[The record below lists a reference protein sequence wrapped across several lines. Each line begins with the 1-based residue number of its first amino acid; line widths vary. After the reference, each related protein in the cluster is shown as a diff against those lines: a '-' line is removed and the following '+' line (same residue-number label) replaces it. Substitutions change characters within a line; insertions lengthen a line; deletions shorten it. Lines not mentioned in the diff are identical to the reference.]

1 MLTFLQIRDFAII
14 EAIEL
19 ELRPGLTVLTGETG
33 AGKSILVDALQLL
46 AGGRAGSEVVRHGA
60 ERAEITGTF
69 DLSKTPRELKRWL
82 EEQSIAATDE
92 LSIRRVVSNDGRSRA
107 YLNGQAVAIQ
117 ALREAGNILV
127 DIHGQH
133 EFQSLTRSA
142 AQRELLDGYGRLE
155 QSVGQ
160 VGISHRVWLG
170 LLNRTL
176 ELESMARDRDAKL
189 ELLRYQASELTALQL
204 KEGEIEGLVDER
216 ARLANRGK
224 LAEATQTALG
234 LLYEG
239 EEGSAHAGVS
249 RALQALQTV
258 TSVDPKLAAVV
269 PLVEEAAIQIREA
282 ARELAHYRDGL
293 DMDTAR
299 QATVENR
306 LAAIEELARK
316 NRVAPGG
323 LIARSAELTAEL
335 ASIERADTDLAAL
348 RKDLASAL
356 EEFRTL
362 AAQLSAKRTTAGR
375 ALSKDITTR
384 MQTLGMAG
392 GRFQVEVTQDGTQE
406 PTQYGVDQI
415 EFRVTANPGQPLRP
429 LSKVASGGEL
439 SRLSLAVQV
448 SVAARETRCMVFD
461 EVDSGIGG
469 AIAEIVGRELRSL
482 GDRGQVLCVTHLAQV
497 ASQGHQHLRVAKST
511 DGRTTR
517 TSLTELAPVDRVE
530 EIARMLGGV
539 EVTGKAREHAKE
551 MLRNHVEL
559 PPDPTPTDRMPALK
573 MKNALEQAKVAAQ
586 TGKDPAVEP
595 KALGGD
601 PRATAS
607 ALGVDA
613 KTAGAAK
620 AVVDPKMA
628 AAAKTVMDP
637 QTAGAAKAAV
647 DPKTAGAA
655 KAVVDPKMA
664 AAAKTGMDPQTA
676 AAAKA
681 VVDPKTVAA
690 AKAVVDAKAP
700 AGAKAL
706 TDSKAATVVAK
717 GGKAS
722 AVGAAADA
730 SAGAPAP
737 KADGAHEKGAS
748 GAKGGAR
755 SEESRLAAAK
765 SGDGASGSEEPKP
778 TVAKGAKGD
787 GNVID
792 LNAAKA
798 AGRPA
803 SKRR

>member
-1 MLTFLQIRDFAII
+1 MLTYLQIRDFAII
-14 EAIEL
+14 DAIEL
-19 ELRPGLTVLTGETG
+19 EVHPGLTVLTGETG

-82 EEQSIAATDE
+82 EEQSIDAGSSDE
-92 LSIRRVVSNDGRSRA
+92 LSIRRVVSSDGRSRA

-117 ALREAGNILV
+117 ALREAGNILI

-155 QSVGQ
+155 QAVSQ
-160 VGISHRVWLG
+160 VGITHRVWLG

-176 ELESMARDRDAKL
+176 ELESKARDRDAKL
-189 ELLRYQASELTALQL
+189 ELLRYQVSELNALQL
-204 KEGEIEGLVDER
+204 KEGEFESLVDER

-224 LAEATQTALG
+224 LADATQTALS

-239 EEGSAHAGVS
+239 EEGSAHASVS
-249 RALQALQTV
+249 RALQALQAV
-258 TSVDPKLAAVV
+258 AAVDPRLAAVMPMV
-269 PLVEEAAIQIREA
+269 DGAAIQIREA

-293 DMDTAR
+293 DLDTSR
-299 QATVENR
+299 QATVESR

-316 NRVAPGG
+316 NRSQPGE
-323 LIARSAELTAEL
+323 LIARTAELNAEL

-356 EEFRTL
+356 EEFKTL
-362 AAQLSAKRTTAGR
+362 ASQLSAKRATAGR
-375 ALSKDITTR
+375 ALSKDISTR
-384 MQTLGMAG
+384 MQSLGMAG
-392 GRFQVEVTQDGTQE
+392 GRFQVDVTQDGTQE
-406 PTQYGVDQI
+406 PAQHGVDQI

-482 GDRGQVLCVTHLAQV
+482 GERGQVLCVTHLPQV
-497 ASQGHQHLRVAKST
+497 ASQGHHHLRVAKSN

-517 TSLTELAPVDRVE
+517 TSLTELAPTDRVE

-551 MLRNHVEL
+551 MLRTHLEL
-559 PPDPTPTDRMPALK
+559 PADPTPTDRMPALK
-573 MKNALEQAKVAAQ
+573 VKGVLAQAKVAAQ
-586 TGKDPAVEP
+586 EGKDPGVEP
-595 KALGGD
+595 KSLGVD
-601 PRATAS
+601 PRATAVGSRTAADQKS
-607 ALGVDA
+607 AGGESRGAGRGIDPRVAAGGSLRGA
-613 KTAGAAK
+613 AGANS
-620 AVVDPKMA
+620 
-628 AAAKTVMDP
+628 
-637 QTAGAAKAAV
+637 GEEAKAA
-647 DPKTAGAA
+647 DG
-655 KAVVDPKMA
+655 KATS
-664 AAAKTGMDPQTA
+664 AAKTGGRGA
-676 AAAKA
+676 AEAKVSA
-681 VVDPKTVAA
+681 T
-690 AKAVVDAKAP
+690 
-700 AGAKAL
+700 G
-706 TDSKAATVVAK
+706 DSKPATK
-717 GGKAS
+717 GGK
-722 AVGAAADA
+722 DND
-730 SAGAPAP
+730 
-737 KADGAHEKGAS
+737 KI
-748 GAKGGAR
+748 
-755 SEESRLAAAK
+755 
-765 SGDGASGSEEPKP
+765 
-778 TVAKGAKGD
+778 
-787 GNVID
+787 ID

>member
-19 ELRPGLTVLTGETG
+19 DLRPGLTVLTGETG

-82 EEQSIAATDE
+82 EEQSIAAGEGDE
-92 LSIRRVVSNDGRSRA
+92 LSIRRVVSSDGRSRA

-117 ALREAGNILV
+117 ALREAGNILI

-133 EFQSLTRSA
+133 EFQSLTRTA
-142 AQRELLDGYGRLE
+142 AQRDLLDGYGRLE
-155 QSVGQ
+155 PAVGQ

-189 ELLRYQASELTALQL
+189 ELLRYQVSELTALQL
-204 KEGEIEGLVDER
+204 KEGEIESLSDER
-216 ARLANRGK
+216 TRLANRGK
-224 LAEATQTALG
+224 LADATQTALS

-249 RALQALQTV
+249 RALQALQAV
-258 TSVDPKLAAVV
+258 GSVDPKLAAVV
-269 PLVEEAAIQIREA
+269 PLVDEAAIQIREA

-306 LAAIEELARK
+306 LAAIEDLARK
-316 NRVAPGG
+316 NRVLPSE
-323 LIARSAELTAEL
+323 LPARSAELTAEL

-348 RKDLASAL
+348 RKDLAAAL
-356 EEFRTL
+356 EGFRTL
-362 AAQLSAKRTTAGR
+362 ANQLSAKRTTAGR
-375 ALSKDITTR
+375 ALSKDISTR

-482 GDRGQVLCVTHLAQV
+482 GDRGQVLCVTHLPQV

-517 TSLTELAPVDRVE
+517 TSLTQLGPPDRVE

-551 MLRNHVEL
+551 MLRNHMEL

-573 MKNALEQAKVAAQ
+573 VKDVLAQAKVAAQ

-595 KALGGD
+595 KDLGGD

-607 ALGVDA
+607 AVEPKGAGGAVRSAAAGGAGGSLRGAAAAGGVAGSDRAASGGTGSERGVSPAGIGGGEA
-613 KTAGAAK
+613 KGAGAEGKGSGAPGAEGK
-620 AVVDPKMA
+620 VA
-628 AAAKTVMDP
+628 AAAKGGKGTVGVSAD
-637 QTAGAAKAAV
+637 AKAAGST
-647 DPKTAGAA
+647 K
-655 KAVVDPKMA
+655 
-664 AAAKTGMDPQTA
+664 
-676 AAAKA
+676 
-681 VVDPKTVAA
+681 
-690 AKAVVDAKAP
+690 VDAGGPGSGDAKPAAP
-700 AGAKAL
+700 
-706 TDSKAATVVAK
+706 
-717 GGKAS
+717 
-722 AVGAAADA
+722 
-730 SAGAPAP
+730 
-737 KADGAHEKGAS
+737 
-748 GAKGGAR
+748 KGGA
-755 SEESRLAAAK
+755 K
-765 SGDGASGSEEPKP
+765 S
-778 TVAKGAKGD
+778 D